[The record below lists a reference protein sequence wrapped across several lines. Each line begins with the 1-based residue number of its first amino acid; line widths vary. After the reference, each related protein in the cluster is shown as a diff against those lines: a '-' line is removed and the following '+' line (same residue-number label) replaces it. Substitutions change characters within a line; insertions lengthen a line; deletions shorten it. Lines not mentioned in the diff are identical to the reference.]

1 MAHEKLKEALHY
13 VIARCDDPARLGA
26 IRLNKIMLYA
36 DRFAYRVNG
45 ATITADSYVKRRLG
59 PVPKNVLA
67 AIGELA
73 SEGKVVVREV
83 AAPGNRVMRHYI
95 QMKPA
100 DVEALSVQDRE
111 ILDTV
116 TSVICDNFS
125 ANEISDAT
133 HDQVWE
139 AAELGEEI
147 PICTTFAQRGEITA
161 DVREWANQA
170 AASLY
175 AVAA

>member
-13 VIARCDDPARLGA
+13 VIARCDDPNRLGA
-26 IRLNKIMLYA
+26 IRLNKIMFFA
-36 DRFAYRVNG
+36 DRFAYRMNG
-45 ATITADSYVKRRLG
+45 TTISADSYVKRRLG
-59 PVPKNVLA
+59 PVPRNVLA

-73 SEGKVVVREV
+73 QEGKVVVREV
-83 AAPGNRVMRHYI
+83 PTAGHKVMRHYI
-95 QMKPA
+95 TMKAA
-100 DVEALSVQDRE
+100 DVEALSAQDRE
-111 ILDTV
+111 ILDSV

-147 PICTTFAQRGEITA
+147 PIFTTFAKRGEITRE
-161 DVREWANQA
+161 VRHWASSAITANTELA
-170 AASLY
+170 A
-175 AVAA
+175 

>member
-26 IRLNKIMLYA
+26 IRLNKIMLFA
-36 DRFAYRVNG
+36 DRFAYRMNG
-45 ATITADSYVKRRLG
+45 ATISADTYVKRRLG

-73 SEGKVVVREV
+73 QEGKIVVREV
-83 AAPGNRVMRHYI
+83 PTPGNMIMRHYI
-95 QMKPA
+95 NMHAA
-100 DVEALSVQDRE
+100 DVEALSAQDRE
-111 ILDTV
+111 ILNAV

-125 ANEISDAT
+125 ANEISNAT
-133 HDQVWE
+133 HDEVWE

-147 PICTTFAQRGEITA
+147 PIFTTFARRGEITNE
-161 DVREWANQA
+161 VRQWASQA
-170 AASLY
+170 VTATVEMAT
-175 AVAA
+175 

>member
-26 IRLNKIMLYA
+26 IRLNKIMLFA
-36 DRFAYRVNG
+36 DRFAYRMNG
-45 ATITADSYVKRRLG
+45 ATITADPYVKRRLG

-73 SEGKVVVREV
+73 SEHKIVVREV
-83 AAPGNRVMRHYI
+83 ATFGNKVMRHYI
-95 QMKPA
+95 TMKPA
-100 DVEALSVQDRE
+100 EVDALSEQDRE
-111 ILDTV
+111 ILNAV
-116 TSVICDNFS
+116 TSIICDNFS

-147 PICTTFAQRGEITA
+147 PIFTTFARRGEITNE
-161 DVREWANQA
+161 VRQWASEVVPATVGLA
-170 AASLY
+170 A
-175 AVAA
+175 